1 MRMVFSLSSSQ
12 LLPILGMVSIVM
24 FIGSLIVVPWL
35 ILRMA
40 PDYFIR
46 HRYEVIKRHCRHP
59 VLTIVLFCLRNS
71 IGLTLTVAGFAML
84 LLPGQGILT
93 MLIGLSLMDFPGKYR
108 LFDKVVQIKKVQKSL
123 NWIRV
128 KGGREMLVFTGD

>member
-1 MRMVFSLSSSQ
+1 MISSITSSQ
-12 LLPILGMVSIVM
+12 VLPLFGILSIVM
-24 FIGSLIVVPWL
+24 FIGSLIAVPWL

-46 HRYEVIKRHCRHP
+46 HRYKVIKRHCRHP
-59 VLTIVLFCLRNS
+59 VLTIVLFSLRNT
-71 IGLTLTVAGFAML
+71 IGLSLFVAGFAML

-108 LFDKVVQIKKVQKSL
+108 LFDKVVQNNKVQKSL
-123 NWIRV
+123 NWIRE
-128 KGGREMLVFTGD
+128 KGGKEILVFTGE